1 MDNEKLDEK
10 IVAEIRR
17 HGALCKPD
25 FPDCGLAYAIRQI
38 IDEGRRPE
46 PPRRE
51 AEQRVIE
58 AALYRKLARQW
69 RERLAICTPP
79 DFIVEDDA
87 RKRELSMIRADIA
100 YFDAQAA
107 ALTPA
112 KGKEKCNRAVDP
124 GNHEDC
130 TACLPPKASKEK

>member
-1 MDNEKLDEK
+1 MDSELKPCCPHPDYAHYAYSGHDGKGPGGCVGSVSGPCKCPGNIVVRKAHWDE
-10 IVAEIRR
+10 
-17 HGALCKPD
+17 L
-25 FPDCGLAYAIRQI
+25 LAS
-38 IDEGRRPE
+38 RPE

-51 AEQRVIE
+51 AEIE
-58 AALYRKLARQW
+58 AALFRTLASQW
-69 RERLAICTPP
+69 RERLRICTPP

-112 KGKEKCNRAVDP
+112 KGKEK
-124 GNHEDC
+124 
-130 TACLPPKASKEK
+130 

>member
-17 HGALCKPD
+17 HGALCNPD

-38 IDEGRRPE
+38 IDESRRPE

-51 AEQRVIE
+51 ADNTMLAPVYKDVNTPRREAEIE
-58 AALYRKLARQW
+58 AALFRTLASQW
-69 RERLAICTPP
+69 RERLKICTPP
-79 DFIVEDDA
+79 DFIFEDDA

-112 KGKEKCNRAVDP
+112 KGKE
-124 GNHEDC
+124 
-130 TACLPPKASKEK
+130 